1 MCRGLSDRLDGRVVL
16 PGDAGYDEA
25 RTVWNA
31 IVDRRPRVVF
41 RCASVRD
48 VITAVR
54 TAREH
59 GLEIGVRCGGHS
71 AAGHAVPE
79 GGLMIDMTPLR
90 GVCVDQVRRQ
100 AVVQGGALLGA
111 LDRATQQYGLAVTAG
126 NVSHTGV
133 GGLTLGGG
141 MGWLARRAG
150 LACDNVLSFEVVTAV
165 GDVLRASENEHP
177 DLYWAL
183 RGGGGNFGVV
193 TEFEFRL
200 HDIGCASLSVEVDFP
215 ADQAVTALRGWR
227 DLSETAP
234 REATFT
240 AGIGGQ
246 VVTLGYVWV
255 GDPQRGDALLPAVRA
270 LGRPTAERVVPMT
283 YLELQSRDDVI
294 DGHAR
299 RRYSKGHYF
308 RELTDEVIDT
318 IAAVVDGGAFA
329 PGVGL
334 QAYGGAISD
343 VPDDETAFSHRQT
356 AFELGASTGWTDP
369 AEDQVRIGTAR
380 SYAATLEPFA
390 SGVYVN
396 VLGDEGAAGVR
407 RAYSAEKLDRLT
419 AVKDTYDPQNVFHLN
434 QNIQPSGAPQSAVD
448 AGPHLGGTWPERK
461 GRADDR
467 DRGVTGY
474 RRS

>member
-1 MCRGLSDRLDGRVVL
+1 MDDASRTRLAGSLDGSVL
-16 PGDAGYDEA
+16 LPYDPAYDETRA
-25 RTVWNA
+25 IWNA
-31 IVDRRPRVVF
+31 IVDRRPQVII
-41 RCASVRD
+41 RCVSVRD
-48 VITAVR
+48 VVTAVR

-59 GLEIGVRCGGHS
+59 GLEIGIRCGGHS
-71 AAGHAVPE
+71 AAGHAVPD
-79 GGLMIDMTPLR
+79 GGLMIDLSPLR
-90 GVCVDQVRRQ
+90 AVRVDPGRRR

-111 LDRATQQYGLAVTAG
+111 LDRATQQFGLAVTAG

-141 MGWLARRAG
+141 MGWLARQVG
-150 LACDNVLSFEVVTAV
+150 LACDSVTSFEVVTAD
-165 GDVLRASENEHP
+165 GDLLRASEAEHP

-200 HDIGCASLSVEVDFP
+200 HEVGTSALSVEVDFP
-215 ADQAVTALRGWR
+215 VDQAVSALRGWR
-227 DLSETAP
+227 ELNASAP

-240 AGIGGQ
+240 AGIGGG
-246 VVTLGYVWV
+246 VATLGYVWV
-255 GDPQRGDALLPAVRA
+255 GDPQRGEELLPSIRA
-270 LGRPTAERVVPMT
+270 LGQCSAERVEHSSYV
-283 YLELQSRDDVI
+283 ELQSRDDVT

-308 RELTDEVIDT
+308 RELTDQVIDT
-318 IAAVVDGGAFA
+318 MAAVAEVGPYA

-334 QAYGGAISD
+334 QAYGGAIAD
-343 VPDDETAFSHRQT
+343 VPEGDTAFSHRDT

-369 AEDQVRIGTAR
+369 GEDELRIETAR

-407 RAYSAEKLDRLT
+407 RAYTPDKLARLT
-419 AVKDTYDPQNVFHLN
+419 AVKDTYDPGNVFHLN
-434 QNIQPSGAPQSAVD
+434 QNIRPSDASAI
-448 AGPHLGGTWPERK
+448 A
-461 GRADDR
+461 
-467 DRGVTGY
+467 
-474 RRS
+474 

>member
-1 MCRGLSDRLDGRVVL
+1 MNDAALRTLASSLDGSALL
-16 PGDAGYDEA
+16 PGDTGYDEA

-31 IVDRRPRVVF
+31 IVDRRPRVIV
-41 RCASVRD
+41 RCRSVRD
-48 VITAVR
+48 VVTAVR
-54 TAREH
+54 AAGEH
-59 GLEIGVRCGGHS
+59 DLEIGIRCGGHS
-71 AAGHAVPE
+71 AAGHAVPD
-79 GGLMIDMTPLR
+79 GGLMIDLTPLGAVR
-90 GVCVDQVRRQ
+90 VDPGQRR

-141 MGWLARRAG
+141 MGWLARQAG
-150 LACDNVLSFEVVTAV
+150 LTCDSVTSFEVVTAT
-165 GDVLRASENEHP
+165 GEVLRASETQHP

-200 HDIGCASLSVEVDFP
+200 HDIGTAALSVEIDFP
-215 ADQAVTALRGWR
+215 LDQAVTALRGWR
-227 DLSETAP
+227 ELSASAP
-234 REATFT
+234 RAATFT
-240 AGIGGQ
+240 AGIGGG

-255 GDPQRGDALLPAVRA
+255 GDRQQGEVLLPAVRG
-270 LGRPTAERVVPMT
+270 LGRPSAERVTLMT
-283 YLELQSRDDVI
+283 YLELQSRDDVL

-308 RELTDEVIDT
+308 RELTDEVID
-318 IAAVVDGGAFA
+318 AMVAVTDVGPFA

-334 QAYGGAISD
+334 QAYGGAIRD
-343 VPDDETAFSHRQT
+343 VPEDDTAFSHRQT

-369 AEDQVRIGTAR
+369 GEDEVRIAAAR

-407 RAYSAEKLDRLT
+407 RAYSAEKLARLT
-419 AVKDTYDPQNVFHLN
+419 AVKDTYDSHNVFHLN
-434 QNIQPSGAPQSAVD
+434 QNIQPSGALVD
-448 AGPHLGGTWPERK
+448 G
-461 GRADDR
+461 
-467 DRGVTGY
+467 
-474 RRS
+474 